1 MNHMS
6 KPPASTSGSTADGA
20 LLWWLVDLDAGP
32 PATADP
38 SVLSAEELAR
48 ADRFRFEIHARRY
61 RASHIALRQ
70 VLGQTLGI
78 DAATLAFT
86 TGVHGK
92 PRLLNGGGLHF
103 NMSHSA
109 GWALIGVSRHGP
121 IGVDIELL
129 TPMDDADLLA
139 RKNFTAAEYAA
150 FLQTTPPQR
159 LEVFFRCWTRKE
171 ACLKALGSGLS
182 IEPQEFEAGIGAWA
196 QDTVINV
203 DAQPCHMSVA
213 CIDLPIPALAAY
225 AKLNDANSPLAM

>member
-6 KPPASTSGSTADGA
+6 KPPASTSGSTADGS

-78 DAATLAFT
+78 DAAMLAFAA
-86 TGVHGK
+86 GVHGK

-121 IGVDIELL
+121 IGIDIELL